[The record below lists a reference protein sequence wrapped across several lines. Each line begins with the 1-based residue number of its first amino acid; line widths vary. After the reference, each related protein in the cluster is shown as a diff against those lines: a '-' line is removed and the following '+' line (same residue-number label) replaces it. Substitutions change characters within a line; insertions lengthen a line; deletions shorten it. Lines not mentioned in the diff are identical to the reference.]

1 MGSELCIEGGCNV
14 GFFFAI
20 LFFVVVLLCLLI
32 IILHNYI
39 EHRYTN
45 SMMLIQVWT
54 QLTLQ

>member
-1 MGSELCIEGGCNV
+1 MYRGWLQCRVFFAC
-14 GFFFAI
+14 FFF
-20 LFFVVVLLCLLI
+20 VLSCLLI

-39 EHRYTN
+39 EHGYTN

>member
-1 MGSELCIEGGCNV
+1 MYRGWLQCRF
-14 GFFFAI
+14 FFFACF
-20 LFFVVVLLCLLI
+20 FFVLSCLLI

-39 EHRYTN
+39 EHGYIN

>member
-14 GFFFAI
+14 GFFF
-20 LFFVVVLLCLLI
+20 LLVFFFVLLCLLI

-39 EHRYTN
+39 EHGYIN